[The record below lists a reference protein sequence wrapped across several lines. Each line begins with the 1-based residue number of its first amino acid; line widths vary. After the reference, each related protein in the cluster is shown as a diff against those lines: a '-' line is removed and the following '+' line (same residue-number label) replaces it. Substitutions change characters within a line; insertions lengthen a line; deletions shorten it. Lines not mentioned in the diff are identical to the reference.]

1 MASLREILE
10 RGLSDYLDDK
20 YPDPEPSTTPPK
32 PEQNAPAP
40 TEPAGVE
47 PSLLSRLNNAVM
59 NVSQDQIL
67 LATAVA
73 LGILGIAYLATRK

>member
-32 PEQNAPAP
+32 PEQSAPRP
-40 TEPAGVE
+40 NDPAGIE
-47 PSLLSRLNNAVM
+47 PTLLASINRGVMSLT
-59 NVSQDQIL
+59 QEQIL
-67 LATAVA
+67 AVT
-73 LGILGIAYLATRK
+73 LITVGILAVVHFVRK